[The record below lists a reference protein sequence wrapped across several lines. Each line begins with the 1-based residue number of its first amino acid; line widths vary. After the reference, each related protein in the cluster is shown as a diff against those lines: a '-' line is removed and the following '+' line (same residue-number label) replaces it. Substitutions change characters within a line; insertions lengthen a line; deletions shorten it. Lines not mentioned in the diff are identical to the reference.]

1 MHITVLIA
9 VYFPFLLVLSPS
21 AEAIRFYLQSGTVK
35 CLHDE
40 MEKDVM
46 VIGEYD
52 VSAGAT
58 SHVNIEVKDTKG
70 HIFFQKSDITKGKF
84 TFSAEDDE
92 TFDVCFRCTAAVGT
106 HEQRE
111 IYLDI
116 KQGVETKN
124 YAALA
129 EAENLKPIEAELKRI
144 EYISDSI
151 VKDFVSMHS
160 RADAMRNI
168 NASTHSRVLYFS
180 VFSMLCLVALA
191 TWQVLYLRRYFKS
204 KKLID

>member
-1 MHITVLIA
+1 MHILVLIA
-9 VYFPFLLVLSPS
+9 
-21 AEAIRFYLQSGTVK
+21 SGTVK
-35 CLHDE
+35 CLQDE

-52 VSAGAT
+52 VSPGAT
-58 SHVNIEVKDTKG
+58 SHVNIE
-70 HIFFQKSDITKGKF
+70 KSDITKGKF

-92 TFDVCFRCTAAVGT
+92 TFDVCFHCTAAVGT
-106 HEQRE
+106 NEQRE
-111 IYLDI
+111 VYLNI
-116 KQGVETKN
+116 KEGVETKN
-124 YAALA
+124 YAAFA
-129 EAENLKPIEAELKRI
+129 EAENLKPVEAELKRI

-151 VKDFVSMHS
+151 VKDFISMHS

-168 NASTHSRVLYFS
+168 NASTHGRVLYFS
-180 VFSMLCLVALA
+180 IFSMLCLVALA

>member
-1 MHITVLIA
+1 MSTA
-9 VYFPFLLVLSPS
+9 SN
-21 AEAIRFYLQSGTVK
+21 A
-35 CLHDE
+35 
-40 MEKDVM
+40 
-46 VIGEYD
+46 
-52 VSAGAT
+52 
-58 SHVNIEVKDTKG
+58 KG
-70 HIFFQKSDITKGKF
+70 HVFFQKSDVTKGKF

-92 TFDVCFRCTAAVGT
+92 TFDVCFRCTAA
-106 HEQRE
+106 RE
-111 IYLDI
+111 VYLDI

-129 EAENLKPIEAELKRI
+129 EAENLKPVEAELKRI

-151 VKDFVSMHS
+151 VKDFISMHS

-180 VFSMLCLVALA
+180 IFSMLCLVALA